1 MEGLEA
7 EPDPDHQAETEEDRG
22 QEQQEE
28 QQAHVGG
35 RVQLQVD
42 DTELAAL
49 PCWAQV
55 LQRTVREVSR
65 GGQEFP
71 LLISNPGAE
80 GEEYSPLVLSIPISD
95 KP

>member
-7 EPDPDHQAETEEDRG
+7 EPDPDHQAEAEEDRG

-42 DTELAAL
+42 DTELATS
-49 PCWAQV
+49 PGGAQV
-55 LQRTVREVSR
+55 LHRR
-65 GGQEFP
+65 
-71 LLISNPGAE
+71 
-80 GEEYSPLVLSIPISD
+80 EYSPLVLSILTSD
-95 KP
+95 KS